1 MWGSNYDFSIA
12 QYQSIKISLLMK
24 KDHIKK
30 KDIRRLYKRDKKK
43 LIKEP
48 QQSTFVVRQD
58 QNRLKYV
65 PLCKND

>member
-24 KDHIKK
+24 KDHTKK

-48 QQSTFVVRQD
+48 Q
-58 QNRLKYV
+58 
-65 PLCKND
+65 